1 MQMRLDAKMWG
12 SERQRLCLAR
22 SGQVWPGEAPK
33 RRSCLVLFDPP
44 SFFCER
50 ETRGRRAN
58 AMRAKEEE
66 RDG

>member
-44 SFFCER
+44 SFFARER
-50 ETRGRRAN
+50 RGGAGQM